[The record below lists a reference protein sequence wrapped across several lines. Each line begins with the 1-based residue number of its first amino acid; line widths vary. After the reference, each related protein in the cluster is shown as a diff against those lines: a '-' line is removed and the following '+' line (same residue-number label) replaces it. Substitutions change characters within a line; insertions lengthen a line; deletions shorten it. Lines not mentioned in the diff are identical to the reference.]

1 MLGVR
6 LSFASMDRKPA
17 FGRKTAGFCLKLCKI
32 ALYKGQIN
40 HKKLFKLFL
49 KYSYLDSRFPYNF
62 DRDFTLG
69 CVRLRT
75 FVTQINTW
83 NAWFRVKTD
92 KTIYLSDLWLFSK
105 PFGSFLKSLHVN
117 DSAVDFNFGKMSKVA
132 EVNKKLTFIS

>member
-6 LSFASMDRKPA
+6 LSFASKDRKPA

-40 HKKLFKLFL
+40 HTTLFKLFL
-49 KYSYLDSRFPYNF
+49 KYSRLDSRFPYNF

-75 FVTQINTW
+75 FVTKINRLRETH
-83 NAWFRVKTD
+83 
-92 KTIYLSDLWLFSK
+92 DLGPRLIKQFTCSVVYN
-105 PFGSFLKSLHVN
+105 SFQNHSGR
-117 DSAVDFNFGKMSKVA
+117 F
-132 EVNKKLTFIS
+132 